1 MRPQRPRL
9 SQIAP
14 RREAP
19 APGALLARR
28 QALLLALAVAA
39 LVGLLARTAWWQI
52 AQGASLS
59 QRAAQ
64 ESVRLL
70 TIPATR
76 GAILGANGVTLAI
89 SVTRDTVIVD
99 PDLLRA
105 TGAMRPAEQALS
117 KALGL
122 SEAALA
128 AQMEVP
134 GAYVRLIGAN
144 GQPLLL
150 TEAQSAAAQAAIATA
165 RAQGGVVLEPV
176 ALREYPDGALA
187 GQTLGFVRQSDGAG
201 QYGVEQMENSALAG
215 TPGELY
221 TRVGENG
228 QPLALAPL
236 RQTAAIPGANVTLTL
251 DATVQLWA
259 EQGLADAIQTTQ
271 ADGGEV
277 IALDPRT
284 GGIIAMAS
292 ATSFDPNH
300 YQSAPLGSF
309 SNPAVSEVYDP
320 GSVMKAVTM
329 AAGIEAGDIT
339 PQTTF
344 FDPGYTDVA
353 GVRIYNF
360 DRKGH
365 GEENM
370 TQVLHYSANVGAVFV
385 ARRVGASTFY
395 QTLGD
400 FGFFQPTGSGLPGE
414 ARGLRGGGHGENPA
428 LTLAENSF
436 GESIGVTPLQLAQAY
451 AALANGGAL
460 MRPHVV
466 ASVTADGGL
475 GATTTYAPQVERQ
488 VVSQQTAATVTQMLT
503 QSALYSDAHMALL
516 PGYQIAAKTGTS
528 TPYPNDPGWTYASVV
543 GYAPASHPRF
553 VLLVKLDHPRK
564 AIFGGDAAGPLWRDL
579 AQRLFLY
586 YRIPPSAAP
595 SQPAG

>member
-1 MRPQRPRL
+1 MRHFDSQPDDDRRRPAT
-9 SQIAP
+9 SIA
-14 RREAP
+14 
-19 APGALLARR
+19 GMARR
-28 QALLLALAVAA
+28 QALLLGLVVVVM
-39 LVGLLARTAWWQI
+39 VGLLARTAWWQI
-52 AQGASLS
+52 AQGANLS

-70 TIPATR
+70 TIPAAR
-76 GAILGANGVTLAI
+76 GAIFDANGVALAVSI
-89 SVTRDTVIVD
+89 TRESVIVD

-105 TGAMRPAEQALS
+105 TNAMRPAEQALS
-117 KALGL
+117 KALGMPI
-122 SEAALA
+122 AALA

-134 GAYVRLIGAN
+134 GAYVRLAGAD

-150 TEAQSAAAQAAIATA
+150 TDTQSATTQAAIEAA
-165 RAQGGVVLEPV
+165 QAQGGVVLAPV
-176 ALREYPDGALA
+176 SIRQYPDGALA

-215 TPGELY
+215 SPGELY
-221 TRVGENG
+221 TRVSQSG

-236 RQTAAIPGANVTLTL
+236 RQTAAIPGADVTLTL
-251 DATVQLWA
+251 DANVQLWA
-259 EQGLADAIQTTQ
+259 TQGLANAVQNTA

-277 IALDPRT
+277 IVLDPST

-292 ATSFDPNH
+292 TTSFDPNT
-300 YQSAPLGSF
+300 YQSAPLSSF
-309 SNPAVSEVYDP
+309 NNPAVSAVYDP
-320 GSVMKAVTM
+320 GSVMKAMTM
-329 AAGIEAGDIT
+329 AAGIQAGVIT

-344 FDPGYTDVA
+344 FDPGYVDVA

-360 DRKGH
+360 DHSGH
-365 GEENM
+365 GEETM
-370 TQVLHYSANVGAVFV
+370 TQVLQHSANVGAVFV
-385 ARRVGASTFY
+385 AQRVGSAAFY
-395 QTLGD
+395 QTLGA
-400 FGFFQPTGSGLPGE
+400 FGFGQSTGSGLPGE
-414 ARGLRGGGHGENPA
+414 VRGLRGGGNGENPQ

-475 GATTTYAPQVERQ
+475 GATTTYAPQVEQQ

-503 QSALYSDAHMALL
+503 QSALHSDAHMALL

-553 VLLVKLDHPRK
+553 VLLVKLDHPRRV
-564 AIFGGDAAGPLWRDL
+564 IFGGDAAGPLWRAL
-579 AQRLFLY
+579 AQHLFLY
-586 YRIPPSAAP
+586 YRIPPS
-595 SQPAG
+595 QPVG